1 MLRRTA
7 VRTAAAMAAML
18 MLAACASTGADEQT
32 RSAGQVGYPEVARN
46 LTRVPPDQRKEL
58 PTISGP
64 ALGSN
69 QTISTQD
76 FRGKVVVINVW
87 GSWCPPCRKE
97 APDLQAASVETK
109 DIAQFVGITSKDYDP
124 APAEAFV
131 RSFEITYPSI
141 YDPTGKVLLAF
152 AGELPPSA
160 IPTTMIIDQQ
170 GRLAVR
176 VLSEVSK
183 ITLVNMI
190 NDVADGH

>member
-7 VRTAAAMAAML
+7 VRTAAALTAIL
-18 MLAACASTGADEQT
+18 ILAACASTGADEPT
-32 RSAGQVGYPEVARN
+32 RSAGQVGYPDVPRN
-46 LTRVPPDQRKEL
+46 LTRVPPDQRTEL

-64 ALGSN
+64 ALGNN

-76 FRGKVVVINVW
+76 FRGKVVVVNVW

-131 RSFEITYPSI
+131 RSFKITYPSI

-160 IPTTMIIDQQ
+160 IPSTMIIDRE

-183 ITLVNMI
+183 ITLVDMI
-190 NDVADGH
+190 NDVADGQ

>member
-7 VRTAAAMAAML
+7 VRTAAALAAML
-18 MLAACASTGADEQT
+18 ILAACASTGADEQT
-32 RSAGQVGYPEVARN
+32 RSAGQVGYPDVARN

-64 ALGSN
+64 ALGST

-131 RSFEITYPSI
+131 RSFKITYPSI

-160 IPTTMIIDQQ
+160 IPSTMIIDRQ

-183 ITLVNMI
+183 ITLVDMI
-190 NDVADGH
+190 NDVADGR

>member
-1 MLRRTA
+1 MSRRA
-7 VRTAAAMAAML
+7 AIRIAAALVAML
-18 MLAACASTGADEQT
+18 ILASCARTGADEQT
-32 RSAGQVGYPEVARN
+32 RSAGQVGYPDVPRN

-58 PTISGP
+58 PTVSGL

-76 FRGKVVVINVW
+76 YRGKVVVINVW

-131 RSFEITYPSI
+131 RSFKITYPSI

-160 IPTTMIIDQQ
+160 IPSTMIIDRE

-183 ITLVNMI
+183 ITLVDMI
-190 NDVADGH
+190 NDVADGQ

>member
-7 VRTAAAMAAML
+7 IRTAAALAAML
-18 MLAACASTGADEQT
+18 MLAACAGTGADEQT
-32 RSAGQVGYPEVARN
+32 RSAGQVGYPDVARN
-46 LTRVPPDQRKEL
+46 LTRVPPDQRTEL
-58 PTISGP
+58 PTVSGP

-69 QTISTQD
+69 QTISTQN

-97 APDLQAASVETK
+97 APDLQGASVQTK

-131 RSFEITYPSI
+131 RSFKITYPSI

-160 IPTTMIIDQQ
+160 IPSTMIIDRQ

-183 ITLVNMI
+183 ITLVDMI
-190 NDVADGH
+190 NDVADGQ

>member
-7 VRTAAAMAAML
+7 VRIAAGLAAMV
-18 MLAACASTGADEQT
+18 MLAACARTGADEQS
-32 RSAGQVGYPEVARN
+32 RSAGEVGYPAVARN

-58 PTISGP
+58 PAVSGP
-64 ALGSN
+64 ALGTSK
-69 QTISTQD
+69 TISTQEY
-76 FRGKVVVINVW
+76 RGKVVVINVW

-109 DIAQFVGITSKDYDP
+109 NVAQFVGITSKDYDP

-131 RSFEITYPSI
+131 RSFKITYPSI

-160 IPTTMIIDQQ
+160 IPSTMIIDRQ

-176 VLSEVSK
+176 VLSEVSE
-183 ITLVNMI
+183 ITLVDMI
-190 NDVADGH
+190 NDVADGR